1 MISAC
6 MYDSNFY
13 WGNIWVL
20 CEHAWPVSANVNR
33 KKKKK
38 SHKGSSII
46 TSLCAILAL
55 QLRQSGKQTQ
65 MSEVHKHGVQG
76 NFHNQNHEQAVTA
89 IKPKWQ
95 CQYLHSYLGS

>member
-1 MISAC
+1 MIPTSTEVIFGFC
-6 MYDSNFY
+6 
-13 WGNIWVL
+13 
-20 CEHAWPVSANVNR
+20 VSMHDQYLQMWIE

-55 QLRQSGKQTQ
+55 QLWQSGKQTQ

-89 IKPKWQ
+89 IKTKWQ

>member
-20 CEHAWPVSANVNR
+20 CEHAWTVSANANG
-33 KKKKK
+33 KKKK

-46 TSLCAILAL
+46 TSLRATLAL
-55 QLRQSGKQTQ
+55 QLWQFGKQTQ
-65 MSEVHKHGVQG
+65 MNEVHKHGVQG
-76 NFHNQNHEQAVTA
+76 NFHNHNHE
-89 IKPKWQ
+89 
-95 CQYLHSYLGS
+95 